1 MSDQARELRAL
12 AASATPERAAIAE
25 EASTP
30 ALVLGSGKGG
40 VGKSA
45 LAVMFAAALSRL
57 GLRVLLVDA
66 AQNQGNLHVLLGVR
80 PPARLDALLAGDLE
94 PRQLVVPVAERL
106 SLVPSDSGAQSTYHL
121 SSLDRARL
129 QDRLASLYPSYDHVV
144 IDGGPGIEGA
154 VRATLG
160 ASRIAIV
167 TMPEPAALSD
177 AYALIKIVH
186 LQMPSVHTDVL
197 VNRTQGEGE
206 CQAVFE
212 RLSLG
217 AMKFLRRELHL
228 LGEIPEDESLRPAV
242 RETRGLLLLRECPAA
257 RAVAAIAQQLAAPA
271 NADVPAPLAPGGVCP
286 A

>member
-1 MSDQARELRAL
+1 M
-12 AASATPERAAIAE
+12 
-25 EASTP
+25 P

-57 GLRVLLVDA
+57 GLNVLLVDA

-80 PPARLDALLAGDLE
+80 PLARLDALLAGDLE
-94 PRQLVVPVAERL
+94 PRQMVVQVAERL
-106 SLVPSDSGAQSTYHL
+106 SLAPSDSGAQSTYHL

-129 QDRLASLYPSYDHVV
+129 QDRLASLYTGYDHVV

-160 ASRIAIV
+160 ASRLAVV

-186 LQMPSVHTDVL
+186 LQMPSVETDVL
-197 VNRTQGEGE
+197 VNRTEGE
-206 CQAVFE
+206 EECAAVFE
-212 RLSLG
+212 RLALG
-217 AMKFLRRELHL
+217 AQKFLRRELRL
-228 LGEIPEDESLRPAV
+228 LGEVPEDAAVRAAV
-242 RETRGLLLLRECPAA
+242 RETRGLLALRDGAAA
-257 RAVAAIAQQLAAPA
+257 RAVAAIAQRLAVRDGTGEAAWEPARDAGIVTAPA
-271 NADVPAPLAPGGVCP
+271 AEGGACP